1 MNRLKINKM
10 KNNRICIYKL
20 KEIIMKNNRT
30 GIDKLG
36 ESRMNIDR
44 LKQNIIKLAGIIL
57 VMAAVSGIAGCGKST
72 ASTEKVFYY
81 GDTTFNAENDETDV
95 NPHNGYSGWACIR
108 YGVGETLFKYS
119 DTMELEP
126 WLAESYENVDELTW
140 KINLKAG
147 ITFTSGRKLDGEA
160 VKECIEHLVAVHK
173 RAAGDLNIERVEA
186 EADTVI
192 ITTARPVPALINY
205 LSDPYGCIIDMQAG
219 ITDEGNVSATGP
231 YIAEEIVTDSG
242 LTLVKNQ
249 NYWNGEP
256 RLDKIIV
263 KTISDGDTLTMAL
276 QSGELNAAYGLPYS
290 SLSLFNN
297 SNYTISSSET
307 SRSFFAQMN
316 YANVNL
322 QDSNVRAAIAMAIN
336 KKDFTN
342 VLLKGNG
349 TLAEGPFPKDYT
361 FGDSYVK
368 AAEYN
373 IDNARHLLAQSGWKD
388 TDGDGYVDKNGEK
401 LTLRWLTYPSR
412 QELPLL
418 AENVQASLKQIGIEV
433 KINCTANHLDYVKK
447 GEWDIYASAFVT
459 AFNIFLWT
467 LGYSIVSRTFDLKAI
482 VKKIFT
488 TPAIISV
495 FIGLLIFIAG
505 IPLPDIISQ
514 PISYA
519 AAINTPLSMF
529 ITGMIIAA
537 SPIKNMFNNKLVY
550 FAIIVR
556 MFIIPV
562 VCIAIFK
569 IFNISGMVADV
580 VIILEACPCA
590 SISSVFAVQFGYD
603 EDVAAAMVVL
613 TTFIS
618 IITLPAVALII
629 TTLI

>member
-10 KNNRICIYKL
+10 KNNRVCIYKL

-30 GIDKLG
+30 RIDKLG
-36 ESRMNIDR
+36 ESSMNIDR

-57 VMAAVSGIAGCGKST
+57 VIAAVSGIAGCGKST

-140 KINLKAG
+140 KINLKDG

-192 ITTARPVPALINY
+192 ITTAKPVPALINY

-307 SRSFFAQMN
+307 SRLFFAQMN

-373 IDNARHLLAQSGWKD
+373 IDNARNLLAQSGWKD

-447 GEWDIYASAFVT
+447 GEWDIYASAFVCAPT
-459 AFNIFLWT
+459 GDPEYFFTTHCLKNSSKNRGGYYNEQLEQLEEQLSTTFDTEGREQLGIKMTQTILDDNAFIFASHLKM
-467 LGYSIVSRTFDLKAI
+467 SIVSGKG
-482 VKKIFT
+482 V
-488 TPAIISV
+488 S
-495 FIGLLIFIAG
+495 GLTAH
-505 IPLPDIISQ
+505 PSD
-514 PISYA
+514 YYE
-519 AAINTPLSMF
+519 
-529 ITGMIIAA
+529 ITAELDM
-537 SPIKNMFNNKLVY
+537 
-550 FAIIVR
+550 
-556 MFIIPV
+556 
-562 VCIAIFK
+562 
-569 IFNISGMVADV
+569 
-580 VIILEACPCA
+580 
-590 SISSVFAVQFGYD
+590 Q
-603 EDVAAAMVVL
+603 
-613 TTFIS
+613 
-618 IITLPAVALII
+618 
-629 TTLI
+629 

>member
-30 GIDKLG
+30 RIDKLG

-140 KINLKAG
+140 KINLKDG

-192 ITTARPVPALINY
+192 ITTAKPVPALINY

-373 IDNARHLLAQSGWKD
+373 IDNARNLLAQSGWKD

-447 GEWDIYASAFVT
+447 GEWDIYASAFVCAPT
-459 AFNIFLWT
+459 GDPEYFFTTHCLKNSSKNRGGYYNEQLEQLEEQLSTTFDTEGREQLGIMMTQTILDDNAFIFASHLKM
-467 LGYSIVSRTFDLKAI
+467 SIVSGKG
-482 VKKIFT
+482 V
-488 TPAIISV
+488 S
-495 FIGLLIFIAG
+495 GLTAH
-505 IPLPDIISQ
+505 PSD
-514 PISYA
+514 YYE
-519 AAINTPLSMF
+519 
-529 ITGMIIAA
+529 ITAELDM
-537 SPIKNMFNNKLVY
+537 
-550 FAIIVR
+550 
-556 MFIIPV
+556 
-562 VCIAIFK
+562 
-569 IFNISGMVADV
+569 
-580 VIILEACPCA
+580 
-590 SISSVFAVQFGYD
+590 Q
-603 EDVAAAMVVL
+603 
-613 TTFIS
+613 
-618 IITLPAVALII
+618 
-629 TTLI
+629 